1 MKLVSETQSS
11 LIADPQILFL
21 KQLVIF
27 LSITYLHQLQS
38 LAPEKQTVKFY
49 NTIISS
55 LINEN
60 NIFILKVCLNFVHY
74 EAILGFSVDKLKSLF
89 KLLTDIAKK
98 LKKMDSAKQKS
109 NKSIKSSN

>member
-1 MKLVSETQSS
+1 
-11 LIADPQILFL
+11 
-21 KQLVIF
+21 LVIF
-27 LSITYLHQLQS
+27 LSTNCLHQLQS

-60 NIFILKVCLNFVHY
+60 NIFVLKTCLNFVHF

-89 KLLTDIAKK
+89 KLLTNIAKK
-98 LKKMDSAKQKS
+98 LKKMDSSKQKN
-109 NKSIKSSN
+109 NKTIKN